1 MPYRQGK
8 NELKKSNVNYVGRDF
23 NDLKKSLINYTRSY
37 FPDTYRDFNETS
49 PGMLLL
55 ELSAYVGDVLN
66 FYVDQQYREMLLPLS
81 EDKKNLLQI
90 AKSYGYKTKPISP
103 SYVELTITDT
113 IAADADGK
121 PDYTDAKT
129 IDRSMVVASS
139 IDTNLTFETL
149 DIIDFR
155 VSSSIDIA
163 PEVASVNTVGVPTNY
178 TLTRKVKA
186 ISGETKTSTF
196 TMGEP
201 EKFKKIT
208 LSETNVIE
216 IIKVED
222 TNGSI
227 WYEVET
233 LAQDKIPV
241 EKHYSSDDNRNTG
254 YMDTAGSVVKTPV
267 PFSLEYVKTGKRFMV
282 DVDENNKT
290 NLIFGNGVL
299 KNGNTFDS
307 TFLAVEQ
314 QGINLPGGEED
325 LESEIDPLLGDAY
338 GTLGQAPSHTTLTVT
353 YRIGGGF
360 DSNVASKI
368 LTTKSGMTIIQG
380 STDTST
386 ISVTNEQPST
396 GGSSGET
403 IEEIR
408 YRTMGHAS
416 TQNRCVTKQDF
427 EARTLNMPAKFGNLA
442 KVYCLRSGAIRTAQR
457 TKVQNLVDTLKGVI
471 DINFDM
477 FDPGMDEAE
486 KIQLMEKLKNKL
498 ASADEPGSLID
509 NDLNTPTL
517 SKDDFQMLLETLE
530 LTYQNVSQDDRLY
543 TVDLYL
549 LSYDN
554 RRNLINTPN
563 IIKQNLKQYL
573 NQYRMITDQVSFH
586 NGHIINFGVVFD
598 VIAQSYENKDEVKL
612 RCIEAIKKYFK
623 IDSMQFK
630 QILYTNDIVQLLI
643 DVDGVRSVNYVT
655 ITQDKDFNA
664 QSGPNGT
671 EVATFTPGLYTT
683 LIQSNGSTITTGNTG
698 YGYYYDFSK
707 FYGKDSVA
715 GDGII
720 LPAYEPAVFELKNP
734 NQNIKG
740 MVR

>member
-1 MPYRQGK
+1 MPQRQGK

-23 NDLKKSLINYTRSY
+23 NDLKKSLINYTKSY

-81 EDKKNLLQI
+81 EDKRNILHI
-90 AKSYGYKTKPISP
+90 AKSYGYKTLPISP
-103 SYVELTITDT
+103 SYVELTVTDT
-113 IAADADGK
+113 ISATVDGN
-121 PDYTDAKT
+121 PDYTDAKI

-139 IDTNLTFETL
+139 VDTNLTFETL
-149 DIIDFR
+149 DIVDFK
-155 VSSSIDIA
+155 VSSSNDIA
-163 PEVASVNTVGVPTNY
+163 PEVSSINTVGVPTGY
-178 TLTRKVKA
+178 KLTRKVKA
-186 ISGETKTSTF
+186 ISGETKSATF
-196 TMGEP
+196 TIGEP
-201 EKFKKIT
+201 EKFRKIT

-222 TNGSI
+222 TNGAV

-254 YMDTAGSVVKTPV
+254 YMDTSDSAIKTPV
-267 PFSLEYVKTGKRFMV
+267 PYSLEYVKTGKRFMV
-282 DVDENNKT
+282 DVDEDNKT
-290 NLIFGNGVL
+290 NLIFGNGIL

-360 DSNVASKI
+360 DSNIASGI
-368 LTTKSGMTIIQG
+368 LTTKSGMTVIQG
-380 STDTST
+380 LSDTST
-386 ISVTNEQPST
+386 VSVTNEQPST

-403 IEEIR
+403 VEEIR
-408 YRTMGHAS
+408 YRTMGHIS

-427 EARTLNMPAKFGNLA
+427 EVRTLHMPAKFGNLA
-442 KVYCLRSGAIRTAQR
+442 KVYCMRSGAVRTAQR
-457 TKVQNLVDTLKGVI
+457 AKVQNLVDTLKGVI

-486 KIQLMEKLKNKL
+486 KIQLMGKLKNKL
-498 ASADEPGSLID
+498 ASADEPKSIGD
-509 NDLNTPTL
+509 GNPDTPVL
-517 SKDDFQMLLETLE
+517 SKDDFQILLETLE

-554 RRNLINTPN
+554 NKNLITTPN

-586 NGHIINFGVVFD
+586 NGHVINFGVIFD
-598 VIAQSYENKDEVKL
+598 VIAQSYENKDQVKL
-612 RCIEAIKKYFK
+612 RCIEAIKNYFK

-630 QILYTNDIVQLLI
+630 QILYTNDITQLLI

-664 QSGPNGT
+664 QTGPNGS
-671 EVATFTPGLYTT
+671 EVATFTPGLYTN
-683 LIQSNGSTITTGNTG
+683 LIQSDGSTVTTGNIG
-698 YGYYYDFSK
+698 YGYYYDFSV
-707 FYGKDSVA
+707 FYGPDAVA
-715 GDGII
+715 GSGVI
-720 LPAYEPAVFELKNP
+720 LPSYEPALFELKNP
-734 NQNIKG
+734 NENIKG
-740 MVR
+740 IVR